1 VNVNHNCAA
10 NGCQTAPTRQVRQER
25 QRTDLFENEVTHAVQ
40 PNDCFLNLAQL
51 RSATDVQQFRSVTRY
66 PSLALAEAI
75 EQAIHN
81 RERLEREAKEAEEL
95 KEAERL
101 ERAGEREAKAAGR
114 KEKAA
119 RGKQQNPRGLAM
131 LNWGRKR
138 PAAERNARQR
148 MLIRIL
154 QREGRSWNIGRG
166 LQSRAQWTRATN
178 NIFIARPSCF
188 CTLSL

>member
-66 PSLALAEAI
+66 PGLALAEAI

-101 ERAGEREAKAAGR
+101 ERAEEREAKAAGR

-119 RGKQQNPRGLAM
+119 KREAAKSARAGNAQSGTQKTGGGKK
-131 LNWGRKR
+131 RKAKDVHPDFPEGGEELEYR
-138 PAAERNARQR
+138 P
-148 MLIRIL
+148 
-154 QREGRSWNIGRG
+154 
-166 LQSRAQWTRATN
+166 
-178 NIFIARPSCF
+178 RPSKSR
-188 CTLSL
+188 TVDKSNK